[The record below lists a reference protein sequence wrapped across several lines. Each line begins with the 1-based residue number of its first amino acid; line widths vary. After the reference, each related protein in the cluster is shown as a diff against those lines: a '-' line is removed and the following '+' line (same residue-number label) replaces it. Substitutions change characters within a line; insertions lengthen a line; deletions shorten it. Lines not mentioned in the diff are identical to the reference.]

1 MQGHRGERG
10 AGGSGGCCIK
20 HSHSCASHLP
30 QSWHHLGWQTSQAPA
45 SQHSTQ
51 WIAQACTNKAVTIH
65 SHNLEGG
72 RVTVCCA
79 VSPPGRRPHAGPAAV
94 SAAALYTTLH
104 AVCAHRDRQFAALAI
119 SVLLTV
125 QLHHGCMC
133 QQVVVSAAERA
144 SSPCLPTGREGA
156 CSTASTHGQHSGPGC
171 RRESRCAAQPPAR
184 LARGCEIRRGQDSTA
199 VCLHAMQA
207 TLQQGS
213 QSALATKFQPLTSLE
228 AKVTRYQRLIEADP
242 VACSNVTP

>member
-1 MQGHRGERG
+1 MHQAQPLLCLAPSSELASFGMANQPGTCQSTQHTMDRTSMHKQSCHNPLTQP
-10 AGGSGGCCIK
+10 GGR
-20 HSHSCASHLP
+20 ASHCML
-30 QSWHHLGWQTSQAPA
+30 
-45 SQHSTQ
+45 
-51 WIAQACTNKAVTIH
+51 
-65 SHNLEGG
+65 
-72 RVTVCCA
+72 CCA